1 MTVLQTALQKNQK
14 RISIAPMVDWT
25 TKDFRTFARLFN
37 PYVYLYTEM
46 LTTNAILQGDT
57 AHHLRFFDNEPPV
70 VLQLG
75 GSDPKQLAKC
85 ASLGQQYGYTEINL
99 NVGCPS
105 DRVMQGKMG
114 ACLMAEPALVGRCV
128 EAITQACD
136 LPITVKHRIG
146 IDDFD
151 SYEFMSD
158 FVAQVADK
166 GCRHFVVH
174 ARIALLNGLSPKQ
187 NREIPPLRYDDVYRL
202 KQEFPHLFIEING
215 GIKTLDDIKTHL
227 TQVDGVMIGRE
238 AYHNPM
244 ILGQMMTLWGDTP
257 PTHQAIFDKLMILLD
272 DFDKTGTPLTAVA
285 RHYLGLFY
293 GVSGGRL
300 WRQALSGQK
309 QLSLNDIKKAGEQVL
324 INM

>member
-1 MTVLQTALQKNQK
+1 
-14 RISIAPMVDWT
+14 
-25 TKDFRTFARLFN
+25 
-37 PYVYLYTEM
+37 
-46 LTTNAILQGDT
+46 
-57 AHHLRFFDNEPPV
+57 
-70 VLQLG
+70 
-75 GSDPKQLAKC
+75 
-85 ASLGQQYGYTEINL
+85 
-99 NVGCPS
+99 
-105 DRVMQGKMG
+105 
-114 ACLMAEPALVGRCV
+114 MAEPALVGRCV

-202 KQEFPHLFIEING
+202 KQAFPDLFIEING
-215 GIKTLDDIKTHL
+215 GIKTLDEIKTHL

-285 RHYLGLFY
+285 RHYLGLFMAY
-293 GVSGGRL
+293 LVGDCGDKR
-300 WRQALSGQK
+300 
-309 QLSLNDIKKAGEQVL
+309 
-324 INM
+324 